1 MSTQS
6 NIRRLKV
13 TAILITALFSNTIFA
28 AHALPEFSARYAIQK
43 FGIKLAET
51 DYRLRYT
58 DSGYEFSQNTTLY
71 GVAGMFASDTAS
83 ATSFV
88 DEVGDNLLLTKHIY
102 RQTGREKNRDE
113 DIDIHWQTYKN
124 MREGKITGTVRS
136 KEINLKTNTEIWDIL
151 SFQIPLM
158 IEANKEVKEYP
169 YKAILKGEIDNYNF
183 VLTSIQKVS
192 FAGKEYQALQLVRT
206 DPVKNRQLH
215 VWLVPELHNIPIV
228 IENYRDGKEHSRA
241 QLESVQF
248 NDENPLQD
256 QVTDDNDEF

>member
-1 MSTQS
+1 MRTDRKQ
-6 NIRRLKV
+6 IKFIAILV
-13 TAILITALFSNTIFA
+13 TAFFSNTLFA
-28 AHALPEFSARYAIQK
+28 AHALPEFSAIYAIQK

-51 DYRLRYT
+51 SYQLRYT
-58 DSGYEFSQNTTLY
+58 DSGYKFSQDTTLH
-71 GVAGMFASDTAS
+71 GVASMFASDTAS

-113 DIDIHWQTYKN
+113 DIDILWQTYKN
-124 MREGKITGTVRS
+124 TRAGKITGTVRS

-158 IEANKEVKEYP
+158 IEANKSIKEYP
-169 YKAILKGEIDNYNF
+169 YKAILKGEIDTYNF
-183 VLTSIQKVS
+183 VLTSIEKIS
-192 FAGKEYQALQLVRT
+192 FAKKEYQTLHLVRT
-206 DPVKNRQLH
+206 DPHKNRQLH
-215 VWLVPELHNIPIV
+215 VWLVPALHNIPVI

-248 NDENPLQD
+248 NNEESLVEQVEDE
-256 QVTDDNDEF
+256 DDDD